1 MREEPLPGGNVAAAV
16 VRVGDTVRKPV
27 TAATPAVEALLRHL
41 ESAGFDGA
49 PRWIGRDASERYVL
63 EFVPGAVA
71 HSGPPMTL
79 DDLGRVGALI
89 RRLHDAVASFV
100 PPAGSVWEC
109 PLPAEGREIVCH
121 NDLAPWN
128 LVLDGERRVFVDWD
142 GAGPGTRLSD
152 LGYAAHGFCGIAAGN
167 DPDLDARRIVALADG
182 YDLVT
187 PDRLRLPD
195 AVERRIRAMADLLA
209 AGAASGEQPWAR
221 LYAEGHWE
229 HWGPAAD
236 HAATHRERWRR
247 ALTR

>member
-1 MREEPLPGGNVAAAV
+1 MHEEPLTGGNVAAAV

-41 ESAGFDGA
+41 DAAGFDGA
-49 PRWIGRDASERYVL
+49 PRWVGRDASGRYVL

-71 HSGPPMTL
+71 HSGPPMPL
-79 DDLGRVGALI
+79 DDLQRVGVLI

-100 PPAGSVWEC
+100 PPADSAWDC
-109 PLPAEGREIVCH
+109 PLPAEGSEIVCH

-128 LVLDGERRVFVDWD
+128 LVLDGDRWVFVDWD
-142 GAGPGTRLSD
+142 AAAPGTRLSD
-152 LGYAAHGFCGIAAGN
+152 LAYAVHGFCGIAAGN
-167 DPDLDARRIVALADG
+167 DPDRDARRIVALADG
-182 YDLVT
+182 YDLAM

-209 AGAASGEQPWAR
+209 AGATSGEQPWAR
-221 LYAEGHWE
+221 LFAEGHWE

-236 HAATHRERWRR
+236 HAAAHRERWRR
-247 ALTR
+247 ALAR